1 MKTLTLAA
9 LCLCLAAPV
18 AAQPTADEMQL
29 PPMSYQGATFLHPN
43 GCVYARADAPG
54 YPRRWHAITNGATL
68 VQGARQGNECL
79 GVLTQP
85 GGAMR

>member
-1 MKTLTLAA
+1 MKRLTFAA

-18 AAQPTADEMQL
+18 AAQPTAEETQL

-43 GCVYARADAPG
+43 GCLYARADAPG
-54 YPRRWHAITNGATL
+54 FPRRWHAITNGHVVAA
-68 VQGARQGNECL
+68 GARTNGECS

-85 GGAMR
+85 GGATR

>member
-1 MKTLTLAA
+1 MKRLNFAA

-18 AAQPTADEMQL
+18 AAQPTADELQL
-29 PPMSYQGATFLHPN
+29 PPMSYQGMTFLHPN
-43 GCVYARADAPG
+43 GCLYTRADAPG
-54 YPRRWHAITNGATL
+54 TPRRWHAIHNGGA
-68 VQGARQGNECL
+68 VVAGARSGGACS